1 MKVEVKAFIK
11 KEVQRLSA
19 KANLTPIEASEVDA
33 IKKLLD
39 YENRI
44 KNRT

>member
-11 KEVQRLSA
+11 KEVQRLLS
-19 KANLTPIEASEVDA
+19 KASLSSVEAAEVDA

-39 YENRI
+39 YE
-44 KNRT
+44 KSKCQ

>member
-1 MKVEVKAFIK
+1 MEENTNVVTEENNEVKTFTQ
-11 KEVQRLSA
+11 E
-19 KANLTPIEASEVDA
+19 EVDA